1 MVFMTQSSVPL
12 SHGTG
17 EDGASGART
26 LATCGGGYP
35 EEFRVQLEEAI
46 TGCRSTG
53 RQSALML
60 LCIDNLAMIMS
71 GYGSIV
77 SEDVCLALMQTVTRA
92 LTPDDL
98 VARLHKDQFGIILAD
113 APRDHLPAMTV
124 RLREAIQQFCYQSAY
139 GSLHVLPV
147 IACVELGGERLQA
160 DEALDRAFIALRNHQ
175 SIVHDN
181 FEENPQDAANSR
193 QEMGLANYL
202 GRAIR
207 EQRLRLAYQPIIESK
222 TGRVAHYEALL
233 RIVGH
238 DGKISSAGTLIP
250 IAERMGLINVIDEL
264 VLNMVIEELAR
275 APKLELA
282 FNVSNLTTNNR
293 HWLDLLKQKLKDH
306 PGVAERL
313 TVEITETAVH
323 RDLKKTAY
331 FVAAVQS
338 LGAQVAL
345 DDFGSGYTSFRQL
358 KSLSV
363 DMVKI
368 DGVFVR
374 DLVDNN
380 DNRLFVKTMLDFTN
394 GFGLKAVAE
403 FVETGEIAKM
413 LMELGVEYMQGYYF
427 GKPENH
433 RSWLN
438 EDPVP

>member
-1 MVFMTQSSVPL
+1 MSPMTQPNPPSSVGHPL
-12 SHGTG
+12 QAIPEGLLIGHGHAG
-17 EDGASGART
+17 YPPEFLAALDALLHSSRQGAQSGA
-26 LATCGGGYP
+26 LIIVGI
-35 EEFRVQLEEAI
+35 E
-46 TGCRSTG
+46 
-53 RQSALML
+53 
-60 LCIDNLAMIMS
+60 NLAMIMS
-71 GYGSIV
+71 GYGPTV
-77 SEDVCLALMQTVTRA
+77 SENICLAIMERLAAQLLPNDRIC
-92 LTPDDL
+92 
-98 VARLHKDQFGIILAD
+98 RLHKDQFGLLIHAVPESGLTALTD
-113 APRDHLPAMTV
+113 
-124 RLREAIQQFCYQSAY
+124 RLNELVQQFGYLSEF
-139 GSLHVLPV
+139 GSLHVLPAIVGIDLADARLTSEEVLDKSFISLRTGHGV
-147 IACVELGGERLQA
+147 IQELG
-160 DEALDRAFIALRNHQ
+160 D
-175 SIVHDN
+175 DN
-181 FEENPQDAANSR
+181 IQDSASSR

-202 GRAIR
+202 GRALR

-222 TGRVAHYEALL
+222 TGHVAHYEALL
-233 RIVGH
+233 RIVGA

-250 IAERMGLINVIDEL
+250 VAERMGLINLIDEQ
-264 VLNMVIEELAR
+264 VLDMVIAELAR
-275 APKLELA
+275 APDVVLA
-282 FNVSNLTTNNR
+282 FNVSNLTTSNR
-293 HWLDLLKQKLKDH
+293 QWLAQLKQRLRDN

-313 TVEITETAVH
+313 IVEITETAVH

-338 LGAQVAL
+338 MGAQVAL

-433 RSWLN
+433 RSWLK
-438 EDPVP
+438 ES

>member
-1 MVFMTQSSVPL
+1 MPTMTQPTPPSSLGLDRQAIPQGLLLGQGQAGYPPEFLDALDVL
-12 SHGTG
+12 LRRSHHGTPA
-17 EDGASGART
+17 GALIIVGI
-26 LATCGGGYP
+26 
-35 EEFRVQLEEAI
+35 E
-46 TGCRSTG
+46 
-53 RQSALML
+53 
-60 LCIDNLAMIMS
+60 NLAMIMS
-71 GYGSIV
+71 GYGPAV
-77 SEDVCLALMQTVTRA
+77 SEDICLAIMERLAA
-92 LTPDDL
+92 LLSPADRIC
-98 VARLHKDQFGIILAD
+98 RLHKDQFALLLAEM
-113 APRDHLPAMTV
+113 PEGGLSSLTC
-124 RLREAIQQFCYQSAY
+124 RLSELVQQFGYQSEF
-139 GSLHVLPV
+139 GSLHVLPAIV
-147 IACVELGGERLQA
+147 SIDLADPRLSLE
-160 DEALDRAFIALRNHQ
+160 DVLDKSFIALRTGHGVIQ
-175 SIVHDN
+175 GLS
-181 FEENPQDAANSR
+181 EETAQDSANSR

-202 GRAIR
+202 GRALL

-233 RIVGH
+233 RIVGA

-250 IAERMGLINVIDEL
+250 VAERMGLINLIDEQ
-264 VLNMVIEELAR
+264 VLDMVIAELAR
-275 APKLELA
+275 APELVLA
-282 FNVSNLTTNNR
+282 FNVSNLTTSNR
-293 HWLDLLKQKLKDH
+293 QWLAQLKQRLREH
-306 PGVAERL
+306 PDVAERL
-313 TVEITETAVH
+313 IVEITETAVH

-338 LGAQVAL
+338 MGAQVAL

-433 RSWLN
+433 RSWLK
-438 EDPVP
+438 ES